1 VVVLESVRRAGGVL
15 AQPAGLDHDPIQL
28 NRIMV

>member
-1 VVVLESVRRAGGVL
+1 MRLASGSSIGLFIVLG
-15 AQPAGLDHDPIQL
+15 HDPIQL